1 MEEKYIARAQSII
14 KQLHDCVDNEGII
27 VYRDVPENVRAY
39 LKRAFYDLPED
50 ERQLARVKWV
60 MENTGHLLYVRGFND
75 ADDLLQR
82 AIVRGYIK
90 DNQVILRELDNPSE
104 FDAFGNKLPKSVIYE
119 IIARNKTWY
128 HRVTDLAKQYSVER
142 KNLFEH
148 CKVLDGHGIEILPK
162 VVRKL
167 SSTNISTIVEY
178 LGDFVDENGY
188 VDSVISSKISSTV
201 KKICF
206 KFYENQGIDY
216 LSQTQCLH
224 LFVKQHTPFKFLREV
239 VIPENKDDKV
249 FIDLYKQTKQQLVDF
264 AVDGKISLLK
274 TKNEKLYNRVRTIRE
289 RLGYPTIRST
299 VDTMLEDYGIVYTAQ
314 SATGHAR
321 VYLSGHEYIGDKI
334 KEYYISGKSAEEIL
348 YHDNLIDV
356 SNMSVI
362 HGGLMHKVRFETNKI
377 RRERNDNGYTVSDY
391 LSEYHNAYYPKVT
404 KKTEPLIKTNIT
416 VMES

>member
-90 DNQVILRELDNPSE
+90 DNQVILRDLDNPSE
-104 FDAFGNKLPKSVIYE
+104 FDAYGNKLPQSVIYE

-128 HRVTDLAKQYSVER
+128 HRVTDLAKQYYVDR

-148 CKVLDGHGIEILPK
+148 CKILDGSGIEIVPK
-162 VVRKL
+162 VVQKL
-167 SSTNISTIVEY
+167 SATDPNTIVKY
-178 LGDFVDENGY
+178 LNDFVDENGY
-188 VDSVISSKISSTV
+188 VDSITSSKLSSTV

-224 LFVKQHTPFKFLREV
+224 LFVKQYTNFKFMREV
-239 VIPENKDDKV
+239 IVPENKDDKP
-249 FIDLYKQTKQQLVDF
+249 FIDLYKQTKLQLIDF
-264 AVDGKISLLK
+264 AVDGKISMLK
-274 TKNEKLYNRVRTIRE
+274 TKDEKLYNRVRTIRE
-289 RLGYPTIRST
+289 RMGYSTIKET
-299 VDTMLEDYGIVYTAQ
+299 VDVMLEDHGIVYAAQ
-314 SATGHAR
+314 SATGHVR
-321 VYLSGHEYIGDKI
+321 VYLTGFEYIRDKI
-334 KEYYISGKSAEEIL
+334 NEFYVVGKKPEEIK
-348 YHDNLIDV
+348 YHGNLLDV
-356 SNMSVI
+356 SNMSVE

-377 RRERNDNGYTVSDY
+377 RRKRNDKGYTVSDY
-391 LSEYHNAYYPKVT
+391 LSEYHNAYYPKVN

-416 VMES
+416 VMEN